1 MEEFILEYFTD
12 NFKRPI
18 EGAYSWEHLL
28 QVTIALFIAIALGI
42 YFGKKHDSR
51 FKVLKI
57 AAILMVS
64 VEATKYI
71 QAFIIKG
78 NFSWIEYNLPLF
90 LCSIQLLTIP
100 LAAYTKGRF
109 QKIMLDFV
117 VIFGWLGALLG
128 TYFAANIYSF
138 VPVIHFRT
146 INSLIT
152 HALAGFATVYIIK
165 ARITSLEKNNI
176 PYTLTIL
183 LVFVFLA
190 LLANKIYP
198 SQNYMFLRRSDG
210 TPFYILE
217 NIAQGN
223 DFIYRLLVI
232 LSMLAYMLIFYSVYY
247 LFLRARKKEKSAVY
261 SH

>member
-1 MEEFILEYFTD
+1 VEEFLREYFTD
-12 NFKRPI
+12 NFTRPI

-28 QVTIALFIAIALGI
+28 QVTIVAIIAITLGI

-51 FKVLKI
+51 FKALKI
-57 AAILMVS
+57 AAIIMLG
-64 VEATKYI
+64 VESTKYI

-78 NFSWIEYNLPLF
+78 NFSWIEYSLPLF
-90 LCSIQLLTIP
+90 LCSIQLLTVP

-117 VIFGWLGALLG
+117 VIFGWLGAFLG
-128 TYFAANIYSF
+128 TYFAANIYSY

-165 ARITSLEKNNI
+165 SKSTSLEKKNI

-198 SQNYMFLRRSDG
+198 SQNYMFLNRSDG

-217 NIAQGN
+217 NIVQGKL
-223 DFIYRLLVI
+223 FSYRLLVI
-232 LSMLAYMLIFYSVYY
+232 LSMSAYMLVFYSLYY
-247 LFLRARKKEKSAVY
+247 LFMRVGKKEKSY